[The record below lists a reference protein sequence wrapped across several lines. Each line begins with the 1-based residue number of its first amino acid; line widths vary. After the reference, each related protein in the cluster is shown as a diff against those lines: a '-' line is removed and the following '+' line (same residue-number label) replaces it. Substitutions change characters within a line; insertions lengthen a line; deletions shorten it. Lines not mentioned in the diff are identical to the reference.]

1 MGTFF
6 LLVARNR
13 RTSGFY
19 GGPSLPCTS
28 LQLEQGPNS
37 CGRFRRAPRS
47 GIRDPRPCHRHPAS
61 SSWSIVSDCEN
72 GSVYFFGPGVGSDGK
87 QGGLRSGILTV
98 EIALYMARRG
108 MPAWRVSRR
117 VEDTGPC
124 SSYCRFR
131 VQIVRAKLRRRF
143 LRNSDLLDKLCYYHS
158 DSIVVRC
165 WKGSIAALVLGG

>member
-1 MGTFF
+1 MALGSGGR
-6 LLVARNR
+6 LVVV
-13 RTSGFY
+13 
-19 GGPSLPCTS
+19 
-28 LQLEQGPNS
+28 
-37 CGRFRRAPRS
+37 S
-47 GIRDPRPCHRHPAS
+47 GILDLAIGIRRPHPGVLFPTAKMGR
-61 SSWSIVSDCEN
+61 CT
-72 GSVYFFGPGVGSDGK
+72 FFGPGVGSDGK
-87 QGGLRSGILTV
+87 QGGLRFGILTV

-108 MPAWRVSRR
+108 MLAWRVSRR